1 MSQMP
6 SKDEI
11 LQWISDNP
19 TLTSKRDIA
28 KAFGIAIGL
37 LALLQMPLALKLLQD
52 ALEVDAVGPLDAEGP
67 RDVALGGLGGVL
79 ADPVEDLGF

>member
-28 KAFGIAIGL
+28 RLSGSRGQRESISSGS
-37 LALLQMPLALKLLQD
+37 
-52 ALEVDAVGPLDAEGP
+52 
-67 RDVALGGLGGVL
+67 
-79 ADPVEDLGF
+79 